1 MAETQTAFFLYLSI
15 PKFLYMD
22 YIALAIAPGLAICLF
37 IFHRDAYNREP
48 KLNTIVSF
56 ILGAVSIIPAIFI
69 ETFFKNSFA
78 ESITGIALQSFFVIA
93 LSEEGCKFAALRLY
107 AYRQKSFDE
116 PFDGIVYAVMVSMG
130 FATFENVLYVLNS
143 AQQGQGYQ
151 VALLRMFLSVP
162 AHATFAVLM
171 GYHVGRAKFNPARRT
186 ALMILGLFWATL
198 FHGTFDTLLFWQ
210 QSVEMENYV
219 SDILL
224 FTGAVIS
231 FIVALR
237 LSWKLIHKHR
247 LLSQQTFMPT
257 ASLILRRAT
266 EKDIPL
272 IRDLT
277 MKIWPQTYSTILSAP
292 QIDYMLKMIYSEDS
306 LQQQMKENHEFI
318 IVSDGKEPAGF
329 ASFSLAEPGVYKLHK
344 IYVMPQKQ
352 GKGTGKFVIGEII
365 KAIIRKGGTALRLN
379 VNRNNKAIEFYEK
392 LGFTVIKEEDI
403 DIGNGYLM
411 NDYVM
416 ERKVQ
421 GQ

>member
-1 MAETQTAFFLYLSI
+1 
-15 PKFLYMD
+15 MD

-48 KLNTIVSF
+48 KLNLIVSF
-56 ILGAVSIIPAIFI
+56 FFGILSVVPAIFI
-69 ETFFKNSFA
+69 EKYFTYFFNN
-78 ESITGIALQSFFVIA
+78 SITHIALHAFFVVA
-93 LSEEGCKFAALRLY
+93 FTEEVCKFAALRLY
-107 AYRQKSFDE
+107 SYRQKSFDE

-130 FATFENVLYVLNS
+130 FATLENILYVQGA

-151 VALLRMFLSVP
+151 VALVRMFLSVP
-162 AHATFAVLM
+162 AHATFGVLM
-171 GYHVGRAKFNPARRT
+171 GYHVGRAKFNPARKRI
-186 ALMILGLFWATL
+186 LMILGLFWATL
-198 FHGTFDTLLFWQ
+198 FHGIFDTLLFWQ
-210 QSVEMENYV
+210 QSAEMENYV

-224 FTGAVIS
+224 FAGAVIS

-257 ASLILRRAT
+257 LHLSLRKAS

-277 MKIWPQTYSTILSAP
+277 MKIWPQTYSTILSAQ
-292 QIDYMLKMIYSEDS
+292 QIDYMLHMMYSKES
-306 LQQQMKENHEFI
+306 LQQQMRENHEFM
-318 IVSDGKEPAGF
+318 VVNDGRQSIGF
-329 ASFSLAEPGVYKLHK
+329 ASFSVVEPGVYKLHK
-344 IYVMPQKQ
+344 IYVMPQNQ

-365 KAIIRKGGTALRLN
+365 KAIVKKGGTTLRLN
-379 VNRNNKAIEFYEK
+379 VNRNNKAKEFYEK

-416 ERKVQ
+416 EKKI
-421 GQ
+421 G